1 MTVENRRRPEAFS
14 IEDAPSAPAAERT
27 AARSRAP
34 RRPTIIETPPPPE
47 PAPPALRMAP
57 PRRRRLPFV
66 KLLIAGLG
74 GLVSMALTAWGWS
87 LVENMFARSN
97 WLGWMALS
105 LAGLAGIGVI
115 GLLAREIFAFF
126 RLGHI
131 ARLRDDAAAAA
142 AGGDRR
148 AAIGVARAMIAHF
161 ADRPDMARARTLAGA
176 HLDEIIDARDLVML
190 VERDLLSGP
199 DEAARALVR
208 ASAKRVSVLTAISP
222 RAIVDLVFVLF
233 EVTRLSRRIAE
244 VYGGRPSGLA
254 FLGLLRR
261 IGLHLTVT
269 GGIAMSDA
277 IVQQLV
283 GHGLAARLSARLGEG
298 LFNGMMTARVGLAA
312 IEVCRP
318 MPFAGLKP
326 PGISDLAR
334 DLIAGAD
341 KAAAEAEKSKN

>member
-1 MTVENRRRPEAFS
+1 MTAEHRRRPEAFVMHN
-14 IEDAPSAPAAERT
+14 APAGKAPDST
-27 AARSRAP
+27 AQRQKAG
-34 RRPTIIETPPPPE
+34 RRPTVVETPPPPE

-57 PRRRRLPFV
+57 PPRRRLPFV
-66 KLLIAGLG
+66 KFLMAGLG
-74 GLVSMALTAWGWS
+74 GLASMALAAWGWS
-87 LVENMFARSN
+87 IVEAMFARAD
-97 WLGWMALS
+97 WLGWTALA
-105 LAGLAGIGVI
+105 LAAIAGVGLA

-126 RLGHI
+126 RLARI
-131 ARLRDDAAAAA
+131 ARLREDAAAAE
-142 AGGDRR
+142 AGSDRR
-148 AAIGVARAMIAHF
+148 AAIAVARALIAHF
-161 ADRPDMARARTLAGA
+161 ADRPEMARARTLAGA
-176 HLDEIIDARDLVML
+176 HLDEIIDARDLVIL
-190 VERDLLSGP
+190 VERDLLAGP

-208 ASAKRVSVLTAISP
+208 ASAKRVSVLTAVSP
-222 RAIVDLVFVLF
+222 RAVIDLVFVLF

-244 VYGGRPSGLA
+244 IYGGRPSGLA

-334 DLIAGAD
+334 DVIVGAD
-341 KAAAEAEKSKN
+341 RAAAEAKGKS